1 MVKAMKPSSPVAAGA
16 DPERFRL
23 FVANVTDYALYMLN
37 PEGLVISWNAGAR
50 RFKGYPADE
59 IIGQHFSRFYTEE
72 DKAADLPARALQTA
86 LTEGKFEDEGWRVR
100 KDGTRFWASVVI
112 EPIRDHNGALVGF
125 GKIARDITERKK
137 AAEALLG
144 SEEQFRLLVQSVI

>member
-1 MVKAMKPSSPVAAGA
+1 MSFSVQQSTALKQILFSPGIVKAMEPSSPVIANA

-37 PEGLVISWNAGAR
+37 PEGLVISWNAGAQ
-50 RFKGYPADE
+50 RFKGYAADE

-72 DKAADLPARALQTA
+72 DKAAALPSRALQTA

-100 KDGTRFWASVVI
+100 KDG
-112 EPIRDHNGALVGF
+112 
-125 GKIARDITERKK
+125 
-137 AAEALLG
+137 
-144 SEEQFRLLVQSVI
+144 